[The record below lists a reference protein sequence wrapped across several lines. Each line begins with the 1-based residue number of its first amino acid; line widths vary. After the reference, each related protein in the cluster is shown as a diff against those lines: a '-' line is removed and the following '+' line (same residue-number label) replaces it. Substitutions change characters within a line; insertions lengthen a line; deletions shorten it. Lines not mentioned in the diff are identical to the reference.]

1 MNLQKTLLAS
11 AVLGCVSAFSAAGA
25 SACTGVL
32 DDQTNDVGTHNGFY
46 YSFWRETPESR
57 VSITCGQGGDY
68 STDWSNVFNWV
79 GGKGWF
85 PGGPRIVSYEG
96 TFQSKNANNQRG
108 QNSYLALYGW
118 TRPPVE
124 VEYYVVES
132 YGSYNPASCGGIG
145 GGGVAADNTP
155 DDGVKG
161 SYTASNG
168 ATYDMVQCTRRN
180 KPSISGN
187 STFKQFFSV
196 RNPPKPW
203 GNISGTI
210 DVQEH
215 FDQWARAGMQLG
227 NDFDYMVLATEG
239 YGGNSRN
246 SSGDSNLRI
255 SEGPGAGQSCGE
267 QNGTPI
273 CCSLTADPNRDGFG
287 QEYGQACVV
296 TPETEGWHQPNPD
309 NVLAAINV
317 GGSGLDVQMNGI
329 WYEPNRFVT
338 DAQSYSTSDNV
349 AGANSAVITTE
360 GYGENITIDIPV
372 SNQWV
377 SVDLSFAEMYQTEI
391 GQRAFSVSIE
401 GDEVLTNVD
410 LFDEV
415 GHDVLWEPGPYI
427 VQVTDGELNIRLT
440 STIDNATISA
450 VLVTKAQAPVVSSSA
465 PASSSSVAVSSS
477 SAPASSSAPVASSSA
492 VAVSSQTVA
501 SSSAAAQSSSSSA
514 NSVALGSFNAWLLM
528 LLGSLLLVMRRVS
541 SR

>member
-1 MNLQKTLLAS
+1 MKLKNTLLAS
-11 AVLGCVSAFSAAGA
+11 AVLGCTSAFFASGA

-32 DDQTNDVGTHNGFY
+32 DNQTNAVGTHNGYY
-46 YSFWRETPESR
+46 YSFWRQTSNSNVR
-57 VSITCGQGGDY
+57 IGCGEGGNY

-79 GGKGWF
+79 GGKGWK

-96 TFQSKNANNQRG
+96 TFQDKNRNNQRG

-132 YGSYNPASCGGIG
+132 YGSYNPASCGTGIN
-145 GGGVAADNTP
+145 GGVVVGNGAG
-155 DDGVKG
+155 DGRKG
-161 SYTASNG
+161 SYQADG
-168 ATYDMVQCTRRN
+168 ATYEMVQCTRTN
-180 KPSISGN
+180 QPSISGT

-196 RNPPKPW
+196 RTPPKPW
-203 GNISGTI
+203 GEVSGTI
-210 DVQEH
+210 DVQLH

-227 NDFDYMVLATEG
+227 SDFDYMVLATEG
-239 YGGNSRN
+239 YGGDSRN
-246 SSGDSNLRI
+246 ASGDSNLRI

-267 QNGTPI
+267 QNGTPV
-273 CCSLTADPNRDGFG
+273 CCSITADPNRDGRGEEF
-287 QEYGQACVV
+287 GQACVV
-296 TPETEGWHQPNPD
+296 TPDTEGWHQPNPS

-317 GGSGLDVQMNGI
+317 GGSGLDVQMDNV

-338 DAQSYSTSDNV
+338 GAQPYSTTDNV
-349 AGANSAVITTE
+349 AGANSSVITTE
-360 GYGENITIDIPV
+360 GYGEDIMIDIPM

-415 GHDVLWEPGPYI
+415 GHDVLWKPGPYV
-427 VQVTDGELNIRLT
+427 VQVTDGALNIRLT

-450 VLVTKAQAPVVSSSA
+450 VLVTKASAPVASSSA

-492 VAVSSQTVA
+492 VAVSSQAVA

-541 SR
+541 SK